1 MTIAQIRNFC
11 IIAHI
16 DHGKTTLTDR
26 FLELTTTTQARTKTE
41 RLLDANPI
49 ERERGITIK
58 LAPVTMQYT
67 HPKTKEVY
75 SLNLIDTPGHID
87 FGYEVSR
94 SLAACE
100 GALLVIDATQGIQAQ
115 TLTTFYQARD
125 LGLAIIPVL
134 NKIDLPTADVDRT
147 LLEVMELCEVEEHQ
161 VIQVSAKTGLNVA
174 QLLEEVV
181 ATVPAPTGNPE
192 APLRALLMSSYYDP
206 HKGAVAMVRLIDGT
220 MKKQKLGFVQAG
232 VSLLPIEIGQY
243 APEMTPTEVL
253 QAGQVGYV
261 ATGLKEIRTLKI
273 GDTLTTQKDS
283 EAVEALP
290 GFKDPQPM
298 VYMEL
303 YPVDTDAFPDLQ
315 DSIEKLALRDAALRY
330 SGTHSPALGSGL
342 RVGFLGIL
350 HAEIVLERLRRE
362 FSVDII
368 ATSPSVTY
376 NVTFKDGTHTEVYT
390 PVDFPDPSLIE
401 SVEEPVASLH
411 IMTPTKYMSVI
422 LDAVRERRGEY
433 TGSMYVGDRVE
444 LQCSLP
450 LAELITDFQDV
461 LKSATA
467 GYASLEY
474 HIDHFQ
480 KIDAVKVSI
489 LLNHEVVEALS
500 IITVRDQAE
509 RVGRELVSRLK
520 DVIPRQM
527 FEVPVQAAIG
537 GKVIA
542 RETIKAY
549 RKDVTAKLY
558 GGDVTRRKKLLAKQ
572 AKGKKRMKQVGKLQL
587 DQDTFLAVLKRQ

>member
-1 MTIAQIRNFC
+1 MHIEQIRNFC

-26 FLELTTTTQARTKTE
+26 FLELTTKVKSRKIEE
-41 RLLDANPI
+41 RVMDANPI
-49 ERERGITIK
+49 EKERGITIK
-58 LAPVTMQYT
+58 LAPVCMSYVPVGSKTTYT
-67 HPKTKEVY
+67 
-75 SLNLIDTPGHID
+75 LNLIDTPGHID

-115 TLTTFYQARD
+115 TLTTFYQAQA
-125 LGLAIIPVL
+125 LGLTIIPVL

-147 LLEVMELCEVEEHQ
+147 LLEVMELCSVDEND
-161 VIQVSAKTGLNVA
+161 VIQVSAKTGINVPA
-174 QLLEEVV
+174 LLEAIVKKI
-181 ATVPAPTGNPE
+181 PPPKGDPN
-192 APLRALLMSSYYDP
+192 APLRALLMSSYYDA
-206 HKGAVAMVRLIDGT
+206 HKGAVAMVRVIDGT
-220 MKKQKLGFVQAG
+220 LTKQKLAFVQSG
-232 VSLLPIEIGQY
+232 ISCMPVEIGTYVPQMLE
-243 APEMTPTEVL
+243 AKELHT
-253 QAGQVGYV
+253 GSVGYV
-261 ATGLKEIRTLKI
+261 ATGLKEIRSLKI
-273 GDTLTTQKDS
+273 GDTLSTQKDA
-283 EAVEALP
+283 EHVQPLP
-290 GFKDPQPM
+290 GFKEAQPM

-303 YPVDTDAFPDLQ
+303 YPVDTDEFPDLQ
-315 DSIEKLALRDAALRY
+315 DSIEKLALRDAALQY

-350 HAEIVLERLRRE
+350 HAEIVLERLKRE
-362 FSVDII
+362 FEVDII

-376 NVTFKDGTHTEVYT
+376 KMTLKDGSNILVYT
-390 PVDFPDPSLIE
+390 PADFPDPSEITK
-401 SVEEPVASLH
+401 VEEPVAVLH
-411 IMTPTKYMSVI
+411 IMTPTKYMSSI

-433 TGSMYVGDRVE
+433 VQSHYVGDRVE
-444 LQCSLP
+444 LECTLP

-480 KIDAVKVSI
+480 PIDAVKVSI
-489 LLNHEVVEALS
+489 LLNHELIEALS
-500 IITVRDQAE
+500 IITVRENAE
-509 RVGRELVSRLK
+509 KFGKKLVAKLK
-520 DVIPRQM
+520 EVIPRQM
-527 FEVPVQAAIG
+527 FEIPVQAAIG

-572 AKGKKRMKQVGKLQL
+572 AKGKKRMKQFGKLQL
-587 DQDTFLAVLKRQ
+587 DQDTFLAVLKR